1 MLPCARGCQRLE
13 LTRIQKL
20 GGERN
25 MKALGAVAVIFAIL
39 LAGGAIT
46 SNLLSSDL
54 AIQQTTDPS
63 GDFLTATPDQ
73 AIAFLLI
80 TGFILFN
87 VLGAGLTVMAVF
99 WLLNRGLAS
108 VRQGSTS

>member
-1 MLPCARGCQRLE
+1 
-13 LTRIQKL
+13 
-20 GGERN
+20 
-25 MKALGAVAVIFAIL
+25 MKALGTVAFVFVIL

-73 AIAFLLI
+73 AVAFILV
-80 TGFILFN
+80 TGFIIFN
-87 VLGAGLTVMAVF
+87 VLGAGLTLMIVF
-99 WLLNRGLAS
+99 WLLNRQVTS
-108 VRQGSTS
+108 VRQDANS

>member
-1 MLPCARGCQRLE
+1 
-13 LTRIQKL
+13 
-20 GGERN
+20 
-25 MKALGAVAVIFAIL
+25 MKALATVALVLVIL

-73 AIAFLLI
+73 AVAFILV
-80 TGFILFN
+80 TGFIIFN
-87 VLGAGLTVMAVF
+87 VIGAGLTLLIVF
-99 WLLNRGLAS
+99 WVLNHQVTAA
-108 VRQGSTS
+108 RQQSNS

>member
-1 MLPCARGCQRLE
+1 
-13 LTRIQKL
+13 
-20 GGERN
+20 
-25 MKALGAVAVIFAIL
+25 MKALGAIVVVLVVL

-73 AIAFLLI
+73 AVAFILV
-80 TGFILFN
+80 TGFIIFN
-87 VLGAGLTVMAVF
+87 VLGAGLTVMIVF
-99 WLLNRGLAS
+99 WLLNRQVTA
-108 VRQGSTS
+108 VRQAPGSEAA

>member
-1 MLPCARGCQRLE
+1 
-13 LTRIQKL
+13 
-20 GGERN
+20 
-25 MKALGAVAVIFAIL
+25 MKALGAIIVVFVVL

-73 AIAFLLI
+73 AVAFILV
-80 TGFILFN
+80 TGFIIFN
-87 VLGAGLTVMAVF
+87 VLGAGLTLMIVF
-99 WLLNRGLAS
+99 WLLNRQVKAA
-108 VRQGSTS
+108 RQTPSPGSA

>member
-1 MLPCARGCQRLE
+1 
-13 LTRIQKL
+13 
-20 GGERN
+20 
-25 MKALGAVAVIFAIL
+25 MKALGTVALVFIIL

-73 AIAFLLI
+73 AMAFILV

-87 VLGAGLTVMAVF
+87 VLGAGLTLMLVF
-99 WLLNRGLAS
+99 WLLNRQVTAA
-108 VRQGSTS
+108 RQETTG

>member
-1 MLPCARGCQRLE
+1 
-13 LTRIQKL
+13 
-20 GGERN
+20 
-25 MKALGAVAVIFAIL
+25 MKALGTIAIVLLVL

-73 AIAFLLI
+73 AVAFILV
-80 TGFILFN
+80 TGFIIFN
-87 VLGAGLTVMAVF
+87 VIGAGLTLTILL
-99 WLLNRGLAS
+99 WLLNRQVKVA
-108 VRQGSTS
+108 RQSPNA

>member
-1 MLPCARGCQRLE
+1 
-13 LTRIQKL
+13 
-20 GGERN
+20 
-25 MKALGAVAVIFAIL
+25 MKALGAVAIILVVL

-73 AIAFLLI
+73 AVAFILV
-80 TGFILFN
+80 TGFIIFN
-87 VLGAGLTVMAVF
+87 VIGAGLTLAILF
-99 WLLNRGLAS
+99 WLLNRQVTA
-108 VRQGSTS
+108 VRQDANT

>member
-1 MLPCARGCQRLE
+1 
-13 LTRIQKL
+13 
-20 GGERN
+20 
-25 MKALGAVAVIFAIL
+25 MKALGTVALVLAIL

-73 AIAFLLI
+73 AVAFILV

-87 VLGAGLTVMAVF
+87 VLGAGLTLMIVF
-99 WLLNRGLAS
+99 WLLNRQVIA
-108 VRQGSTS
+108 VRQDSNS

>member
-1 MLPCARGCQRLE
+1 
-13 LTRIQKL
+13 
-20 GGERN
+20 
-25 MKALGAVAVIFAIL
+25 MKALGTVALVLVIL

-73 AIAFLLI
+73 AVAFILV

-87 VLGAGLTVMAVF
+87 VIGAGLTLMIVF
-99 WLLNRGLAS
+99 WLLNRQVTT
-108 VRQGSTS
+108 VRQETTT

>member
-1 MLPCARGCQRLE
+1 
-13 LTRIQKL
+13 
-20 GGERN
+20 
-25 MKALGAVAVIFAIL
+25 MKALGTVALVLVIL

-73 AIAFLLI
+73 AVAFILV

-87 VLGAGLTVMAVF
+87 VLGAGLTLMIVI
-99 WLLNRGLAS
+99 WLLNRMVTA
-108 VRQGSTS
+108 VRQDQSA

>member
-1 MLPCARGCQRLE
+1 
-13 LTRIQKL
+13 
-20 GGERN
+20 
-25 MKALGAVAVIFAIL
+25 MKALGTVALVLLIL

-54 AIQQTTDPS
+54 GIQQTTDPS

-73 AIAFLLI
+73 AVAFILV

-87 VLGAGLTVMAVF
+87 VLGAGLTLMIVF
-99 WLLNRGLAS
+99 WLLNRQVTA
-108 VRQGSTS
+108 VRQDSSS

>member
-1 MLPCARGCQRLE
+1 
-13 LTRIQKL
+13 
-20 GGERN
+20 
-25 MKALGAVAVIFAIL
+25 MKAMATVALVLVIL

-73 AIAFLLI
+73 AVAFILV
-80 TGFILFN
+80 TGFIIFN
-87 VLGAGLTVMAVF
+87 VIGAGVTLLIVF
-99 WLLNRGLAS
+99 WVLNHQVTA
-108 VRQGSTS
+108 VRQESNS

>member
-1 MLPCARGCQRLE
+1 
-13 LTRIQKL
+13 
-20 GGERN
+20 
-25 MKALGAVAVIFAIL
+25 MKALGAIIVILVVL

-73 AIAFLLI
+73 AVAFILV

-87 VLGAGLTVMAVF
+87 VLGAGLTLMIVF
-99 WLLNRGLAS
+99 WLLNRQVTA
-108 VRQGSTS
+108 VRQSSSPGAA

>member
-1 MLPCARGCQRLE
+1 
-13 LTRIQKL
+13 
-20 GGERN
+20 
-25 MKALGAVAVIFAIL
+25 MKALGIIALVLIVL

-73 AIAFLLI
+73 AVAFILV

-87 VLGAGLTVMAVF
+87 VVGAGLTLMLVF
-99 WLLNRGLAS
+99 WLLNRQVTTARQQSNAS
-108 VRQGSTS
+108 

>member
-1 MLPCARGCQRLE
+1 
-13 LTRIQKL
+13 
-20 GGERN
+20 
-25 MKALGAVAVIFAIL
+25 MKALGAIVVVLVVL

-73 AIAFLLI
+73 AVAFILV
-80 TGFILFN
+80 TGFIIFN
-87 VLGAGLTVMAVF
+87 VLGAGLTLMIVF
-99 WLLNRGLAS
+99 WLLNRQVTA
-108 VRQGSTS
+108 VRQAPNPETA

>member
-1 MLPCARGCQRLE
+1 
-13 LTRIQKL
+13 
-20 GGERN
+20 
-25 MKALGAVAVIFAIL
+25 MKALATVAVVLVIL

-73 AIAFLLI
+73 AVAFILV
-80 TGFILFN
+80 TGFIIFN
-87 VLGAGLTVMAVF
+87 VIGAGLTLLIVF
-99 WLLNRGLAS
+99 WVLNHQVTAA
-108 VRQGSTS
+108 RQQSNS

>member
-1 MLPCARGCQRLE
+1 
-13 LTRIQKL
+13 
-20 GGERN
+20 
-25 MKALGAVAVIFAIL
+25 MKALGTVAIVLVVL

-73 AIAFLLI
+73 AVAFLLV

-87 VLGAGLTVMAVF
+87 VLGAGLTLMIVF
-99 WLLNRGLAS
+99 WLLNRQVTAA
-108 VRQGSTS
+108 RQETSA